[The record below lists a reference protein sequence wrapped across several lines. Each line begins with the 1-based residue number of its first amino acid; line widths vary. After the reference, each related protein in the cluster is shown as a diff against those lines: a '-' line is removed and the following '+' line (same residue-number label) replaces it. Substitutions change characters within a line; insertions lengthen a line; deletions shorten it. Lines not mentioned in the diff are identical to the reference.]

1 MNIMLDTNVVID
13 VLLDREPFSENSSEV
28 LRLCE
33 QRTVEGFISASSM
46 TDIFYLVKRHTG
58 STDRAYTAIG
68 LLLRIVAVASVTEQD
83 VIAAFNAKAK
93 DFEDCLVA
101 VCAQS
106 AACDCIVTRNKP
118 DFKELSVPAV
128 TPEEFLERIA
138 AGS

>member
-1 MNIMLDTNVVID
+1 MNAMLDTNVVID

-33 QRTVEGFISASSM
+33 QRAVGGFVSASSV
-46 TDIFYLVKRHTG
+46 TDIFYLVKKHTS

-68 LLLRIVAVASVTEQD
+68 LLLRIARVASVTAND
-83 VIAAFNAKAK
+83 VFAAFEAKAK

-106 AACDCIVTRNKP
+106 AACDCIVTRNTT
-118 DFKELSVPAV
+118 DFEGFAVPAI

-138 AGS
+138 ADS